1 MNDNQENEKIEAGAK
16 TAHSALKTGATVA
29 GNAVGG
35 KIGAKVAG
43 KVYDKVS
50 NTKIGQGIENTAGK
64 IIGKSPVGD
73 ANKKINDRV
82 SDDNPSVKNAK
93 PLGRGAFRRPTG
105 NMRTQNKPNPLKQQ
119 NPKEETEKPQALQNK
134 NHFQRLWNQV
144 SQRRT
149 NKETHEEK
157 EDLEENN
164 EENNVSGTREKKSL
178 LKSKGMGIFSL
189 KTKIILTLVVIVL
202 ALILIFTL
210 IAAIISPF
218 SSLVSIF
225 SLDSWFREDKQYVYE
240 DGEKK
245 KANEDYNNAIR
256 GSADG
261 SVKGIVQ
268 EYQEKYDVTIDWVML
283 DTVIQ
288 YRYMLSDHEDL
299 YSGDGSE
306 DISDEELEER
316 LEELDESE
324 DGNINSSS
332 SVDYVAAKKQ
342 IKTVAALMIEKSGD
356 GYISDIEVGGGF
368 YNRLIDSKFLKGY
381 YKDFLLDDE
390 YETRKKLVDEIF
402 EQYKF
407 AKEAIA
413 PNGLYG
419 IISDSMQMYLQTC
432 KTSYDTT
439 INERGKKVFTNNR
452 NINAGTNYPEYF
464 SLTDYL
470 KGAVEGE
477 LGRSSLTDANRE
489 GVKAFVIATLSYM
502 LGSFNVDFYPGVQS
516 INFPTGNCRL
526 VSCDINNGCTYT
538 KQGMTFGTAYSGLNR
553 FGVTTGIHKPW
564 NDSQKAY
571 MDNVLAEIF
580 GIVMVKK
587 GVTPETLASSD
598 DFTGG
603 NYYTDMSYCEGKAN
617 CMGQR
622 EALADSRNGMTYEEI
637 LRKYYSN
644 FDLINIREGLYVED
658 AAYGN
663 ASYDGNVIFY
673 DQSNYKSS
681 FCGRDTSIAAAGCGV
696 TSTAIIISTFTGNK
710 EYDPVYFSNMARST
724 GDCGEDISGT
734 NTSFFKKA
742 AQKFNFGYER
752 ITKQNAARVIEL
764 LKQGNAMVIAHMGS
778 GHFTNGG
785 HYIVLSGVNDKG
797 QVYVHDPNNK
807 NNKAGKGTG
816 NGWYDFNSIIVK
828 ESKSGFYAIIKR

>member
-1 MNDNQENEKIEAGAK
+1 MDNNQENEKAESGAK
-16 TAHSALKTGATVA
+16 TAHSAFKTGAAVA
-29 GNAVGG
+29 GNAIGG

-64 IIGKSPVGD
+64 IIGKSPVGS
-73 ANKKINDRV
+73 AINDRV
-82 SDDNPSVKNAK
+82 SNDNPSSKNAK
-93 PLGRGAFRRPTG
+93 PLGRGGVRRPTG
-105 NMRTQNKPNPLKQQ
+105 NMRAQNQPNSELKKQVP
-119 NPKEETEKPQALQNK
+119 NEETAKPKALQNK
-134 NHFQRLWNQV
+134 NHVQRLWNQV
-144 SQRRT
+144 SQRRVS
-149 NKETHEEK
+149 NETHEETEEN
-157 EDLEENN
+157 EDLEESND
-164 EENNVSGTREKKSL
+164 EETSERKSL
-178 LKSKGMGIFSL
+178 FKSKGIGIFSL
-189 KTKIILTLVVIVL
+189 KTKIILTVVVAVL

-210 IAAIISPF
+210 IAAIISPI

-225 SLDSWFREDKQYVYE
+225 SLDSWFKEDKQYVYE
-240 DGEKK
+240 DTEKK

-256 GSADG
+256 GSSDG

-283 DTVIQ
+283 DTVIE
-288 YRYMLSDHEDL
+288 YRYLLSDNEDL

-316 LEELDESE
+316 LEELEGTDEN
-324 DGNINSSS
+324 GNVNTSSS
-332 SVDYVAAKKQ
+332 IDYVAAKKQ

-368 YNRLIDSKFLKGY
+368 YNRLIDSKFLKSY
-381 YKDFLLDDE
+381 YKDVLINDE

-489 GVKAFVIATLSYM
+489 GIKAFVIATLSYM

-526 VSCDINNGCTYT
+526 VSCDVNNGCTYT

-571 MDNVLAEIF
+571 MDNILAEIF

-587 GVTPETLASSD
+587 GITPETLSSSD
-598 DFTGG
+598 DFKGG
-603 NYYTDMSYCEGKAN
+603 NYYDNMSYCEGKVN
-617 CMGQR
+617 CMGQK

-637 LRKYYSN
+637 LNKYYSN

-742 AQKFNFGYER
+742 AQKFNFAYER
-752 ITKQNAARVIEL
+752 VTKQNAARVIEL

-797 QVYVHDPNNK
+797 QVYVLDPNNK
-807 NNKAGKGTG
+807 NNKSGKGTG

-828 ESKSGFYAIIKR
+828 ESKTGFYAIIKR